1 MVSFSLLF
9 FIVCACNYPWNP
21 CQLGTFNFSLANNA
35 WWLYKGKHNLPAVRE
50 FVDGA
55 LTFHEFVSIYRPF
68 WSFHI
73 NYLFLNESRG
83 STILNFA
90 TRLHTHGLGIQ
101 ATCNMCLLFFLEN
114 QFFANHS
121 SECRVY
127 SMNSPPVRSD
137 IPQIQ
142 GISLFMSWKIHQK
155 EWVQD
160 LARSQ
165 SGRDWNKLAL
175 KKVLVAIDQA

>member
-21 CQLGTFNFSLANNA
+21 CQLSTFNFSLANNA
-35 WWLYKGKHNLPAVRE
+35 WWLHKGKNNLPAVRE
-50 FVDGA
+50 FVDGV

-73 NYLFLNESRG
+73 NYLFLDESRV

-90 TRLHTHGLGIQ
+90 TRLHTSGLGIQ
-101 ATCNMCLLFFLEN
+101 AMSNMCLLFFL
-114 QFFANHS
+114 ANLS

-127 SMNSPPVRSD
+127 SMNSSPVRSD

-142 GISLFMSWKIHQK
+142 GISLFMSWEIHQK

-165 SGRDWNKLAL
+165 SGRGWNKLAL